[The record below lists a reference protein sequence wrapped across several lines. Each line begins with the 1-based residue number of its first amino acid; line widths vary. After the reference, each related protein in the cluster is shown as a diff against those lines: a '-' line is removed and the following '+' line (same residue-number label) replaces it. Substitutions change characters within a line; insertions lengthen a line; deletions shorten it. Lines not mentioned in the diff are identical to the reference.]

1 MVKKELN
8 IAHFINSFY
17 PCLAA
22 GGVVNV
28 AYQIAKHQTTQ
39 NNNVTIYTTDGCIK
53 RLNTQTDTPQT
64 IQNMN
69 IIYFRNIS
77 NYLRMT
83 LKIANPPK
91 LPFYLKKHIQEHDIL
106 HLHEH
111 RTTFAI
117 LASKQ
122 ATKNNIPYI
131 IQSHGSVLPLF
142 QKEKWKTLFDKS
154 WGNTILQN
162 ASCLL
167 ALTTEETQQY
177 QKMGIP
183 SEKIKQINNG
193 INLEEYQNLPSPTIF
208 REKYNISPDKIIL
221 LYLGRIHHIK
231 GLHKLLQSLKE
242 LLDKKYPVHLV
253 IVGSDDGAKNQLEQ
267 QAEKL
272 KITPNI
278 TWTGP
283 LTGTA
288 KLEAYTTSNIFIL
301 PSEYETFSIST
312 LEAMA
317 CHKPVIISTHCQMKT
332 WINKKYGLVFREG
345 KLTTTIEQ
353 LINNSELSIK
363 YGDAGRKIV
372 EEKYNWKTIVQE
384 LDQIYNE
391 YI

>member
-1 MVKKELN
+1 MAEKKLN

-28 AYQIAKHQTTQ
+28 AYQIAKQQTTQ
-39 NNNVTIYTTDGCIK
+39 NNNITIYTTDGCIK
-53 RLNTQTDTPQT
+53 RLNIPTNTPQKKE
-64 IQNMN
+64 NMN
-69 IIYFRNIS
+69 IIYFKNIS

-91 LPFYLKKHIQEHDIL
+91 LPGYLKKHITEHDIL

-117 LASKQ
+117 QAYKQ
-122 ATKNNIPYI
+122 AHKKNIPYI

-142 QKEKWKTLFDKS
+142 QKEKWKTLFDKT

-167 ALTTEETQQY
+167 SLTTEETQQY

-193 INLEEYQNLPSPTIF
+193 INLNEYQKLPSPHTF
-208 REKYNISPDKIIL
+208 REKYNIPPDKIIL
-221 LYLGRIHHIK
+221 LYLGRIHPIK
-231 GLHKLLQSLKE
+231 GLHKLIQSLKE
-242 LLDKKYPVHLV
+242 LLNKKYPIHLV
-253 IVGSDDGAKNQLEQ
+253 IVGSDDGAKTQLKQ
-267 QAEKL
+267 QAQKL
-272 KITPNI
+272 KITQNI

-283 LTGTA
+283 LTGTP
-288 KLEAYTTSNIFIL
+288 KLEAYTASNIFIL

-332 WINKKYGLVFREG
+332 WINKKYGLIFPEG

-353 LINNSELSIK
+353 LINNPELSRK
-363 YGDAGRKIV
+363 YGTAGRKIV
-372 EEKYNWKTIVQE
+372 EEKYNWKTIVKE
-384 LDQIYNE
+384 LDQIYKE